1 MPILPRP
8 AVASSDF
15 RPYSSSL
22 NVVLEPTNPK
32 ASRPPIKAST
42 GNSVNEVDLPHPR
55 GSVGGGGGLGLGP
68 AGSKNSNNST
78 RGGSMKQAAQSLLT
92 AKA

>member
-1 MPILPRP
+1 MPTPRPMPILPRP

-15 RPYSSSL
+15 RPYCSSL
-22 NVVLEPTNPK
+22 NVVLEPANPK
-32 ASRPPIKAST
+32 ASRPPIKAS
-42 GNSVNEVDLPHPR
+42 GNSGLANDV
-55 GSVGGGGGLGLGP
+55 STVGTNNGAGGP
-68 AGSKNSNNST
+68 MAGSKNSNST

>member
-1 MPILPRP
+1 M
-8 AVASSDF
+8 
-15 RPYSSSL
+15 
-22 NVVLEPTNPK
+22 VLEPTNPK

-55 GSVGGGGGLGLGP
+55 GSVGGGGGLGLGMGP